1 MICRIWR
8 GWASTANAPLYEEL
22 LRSQVI
28 PGIEARSIEG
38 FRHIDMM
45 RRNAGNEI
53 EFATIMWFENLAA
66 VKAFVGDD
74 HEVAHVPAAARD
86 LLSRFDER
94 ALHYDVFD
102 RREQLGLGSDATEA
116 APGED

>member
-1 MICRIWR
+1 
-8 GWASTANAPLYEEL
+8 
-22 LRSQVI
+22 
-28 PGIEARSIEG
+28 
-38 FRHIDMM
+38 MM
-45 RRNAGNEI
+45 CRNAGDEI

-94 ALHYDVFD
+94 ALHYEVFD
-102 RREQLGLGSDATEA
+102 RRQQPGPGSDPAEA
-116 APGED
+116 AFGGE